1 MNPGLG
7 RFSPKLA
14 LARGLLRMRV
24 TVELFGIARL
34 RAGVSQTEAHGSNLG
49 DVFSDLAQRFPA
61 LADDC
66 ISDRRLKA
74 GFTANLRGEQ
84 FVTDPDTK
92 LQEGDS
98 ILLLSMD
105 AGG

>member
-49 DVFSDLAQRFPA
+49 DVFSDLASVSQHW
-61 LADDC
+61 LT
-66 ISDRRLKA
+66 
-74 GFTANLRGEQ
+74 TAFRT
-84 FVTDPDTK
+84 V
-92 LQEGDS
+92 
-98 ILLLSMD
+98 
-105 AGG
+105 A

>member
-34 RAGVSQTEAHGSNLG
+34 RAGVSQTEANGSNLG

-92 LQEGDS
+92 LQEGDL

>member
-1 MNPGLG
+1 
-7 RFSPKLA
+7 
-14 LARGLLRMRV
+14 MRV

-34 RAGVSQTEAHGSNLG
+34 RAGVSQTEANGSNLG
-49 DVFSDLAQRFPA
+49 DVFWDLAQRFPA

-66 ISDRRLKA
+66 ISGRHLKA

-84 FVTDPDTK
+84 FVTDPGTK